1 MADFF
6 VSYNS
11 ADRSWAEW
19 IAYQL
24 EAAGYTTTIQAW
36 DFRPGSN
43 FVLDM
48 QRAATESNDAA
59 LFSSSSRAASTRTRS
74 TKRPGVV
81 RVSRRNTRDNCRS
94 DSAARSASCGRR

>member
-24 EAAGYTTTIQAW
+24 EDAGYSTTIQAW
-36 DFRPGSN
+36 DFRPGSD
-43 FVLDM
+43 FVEEMD
-48 QRAATESNDAA
+48 RAAAGSQRTIAVLSPDYVAA
-59 LFSSSSRAASTRTRS
+59 RFTRS
-74 TKRPGVV
+74 E
-81 RVSRRNTRDNCRS
+81 VSLQSIRTS
-94 DSAARSASCGRR
+94 P